1 MNLFI
6 TGSNGY
12 IGRNFII
19 KAAKKNI
26 KIFALT
32 RKKKNKKIRNVKW
45 LVGSIDK
52 NWKELKKSDILIH
65 FATVGAYDKN
75 VDFNEAHDFNVIKSS
90 KLLMNA
96 INFNCKKWIII
107 STNKEE
113 KIEKLIKSKK
123 IQNTFSRE
131 LHYNYALTKYIF
143 SELCKTYSKIFN
155 TKCRILRLFHVY
167 GNDEPRFRLWKLL
180 NFHSRNNIDLKMSS
194 GYQKYDFN
202 HIDDVVAGLIDTLDF
217 RKKNKKFPQVWDF
230 VSGKSMSVRTFAK
243 KIWKKNNSKSKIL
256 FSKIKN
262 FDRENY
268 LTNKK
273 RLWKINFREP

>member
-1 MNLFI
+1 MNLFV

-12 IGRNFII
+12 IGRNFIK

-26 KIFALT
+26 KIFAVT
-32 RKKKNKKIRNVKW
+32 RKKENKKIRNVKW

-65 FATVGAYDKN
+65 FATVGAYDKK

-113 KIEKLIKSKK
+113 KIEKLVKLKK
-123 IQNTFSRE
+123 IQNTFFRE
-131 LHYNYALTKYIF
+131 LHYNYALTKHIF

-155 TKCRILRLFHVY
+155 VKCRILRLFHVY

-180 NFHSRNNIDLKMSS
+180 NFHSRNNIDLEMSS
-194 GYQKYDFN
+194 GYQRYDFN
-202 HIDDVVAGLIDTLDF
+202 HIDDVVTGLIDTLDF
-217 RKKNKKFPQVWDF
+217 RKKNKKFPQVWDLA
-230 VSGKSMSVRTFAK
+230 SGKSMSVRTFAK

-256 FSKIKN
+256 FSRIKN
-262 FDRENY
+262 FDKENY

>member
-12 IGRNFII
+12 IGKNFIT

-26 KIFALT
+26 KIFAVT

-123 IQNTFSRE
+123 IQNTFSGE
-131 LHYNYALTKYIF
+131 LHYNYALTKHIF

-155 TKCRILRLFHVY
+155 IKCRILRLFHVY

-180 NFHSRNNIDLKMSS
+180 NFHSRNNIDLEMSS

-202 HIDDVVAGLIDTLDF
+202 HIDDVVTGLIDTLDF

-230 VSGKSMSVRTFAK
+230 ASGKSMSVRTFAK
-243 KIWKKNNSKSKIL
+243 KIWRKNNSKSKIL

-268 LTNKK
+268 LTSKN